1 MNSRQLPPLA
11 SAKAAPKPTLSQFPN
26 APIASGRAA
35 GNAQRISSEPLS
47 HLKWKTLFSFG
58 WKLIGICRGLVLLY
72 AILTLTHEA
81 IDRGVVQLFGYLTN
95 QISISSPIDVPT
107 PPAGDV
113 GPTATQQGSVPARA
127 ERPSPEIK
135 SPGRRVVGTYVGWVV
150 LAVCGVGFSIP
161 LKWLTTKMDV
171 LLSNRLRTNLFDRVL
186 KQSPEFFHNHDPGQ
200 LNAIINQ
207 MTIETEMTLRQIIVD
222 PLLQFIV
229 LGGTTGLVSYN
240 FIQLHKE
247 PLTVFGAQLPSGAIP
262 PIIVTLALFSPYLIS
277 KVGARIR
284 ATSKAVQTYMLAL
297 SSLITGATQSP
308 EEIQVMEAERI
319 FSDKHNASLDKS
331 LNATLQQTVAIETV
345 NLLNRLPT
353 LLVEIALLGF
363 AVWLVLKPGGNARP
377 GDVVAVVLLAPM
389 LMTPIQALS
398 AYWVMATKSWPD
410 IEKVFDILESR
421 GQTEEQPG
429 AVDIQLVAPTIEAR
443 NVAFSYQPGS
453 QQIFTRLSFT
463 IPPEKTTGLV
473 AKMGQGKTTFFKL
486 ALRFYDPHQG
496 QILVGGRPT
505 TDYAPDTLRQRIA
518 MMSQF
523 PAFFFDTVRENLRMA
538 KPDATDVELQG
549 ICERTG
555 VWKILSQKLPPSDTG
570 SILDA
575 NLAAGKTLSGG
586 ERKLL
591 ALTRCLLRD
600 PSFLFLDEPTVGM
613 DNEEKFEIRKML
625 REGTRGKTVMV
636 VDHDV
641 NWLLQF
647 CDYFVVL
654 DEGTVVEQGTAK
666 ELLSHDGL
674 LYQLYMAAMGPKTK
688 EIATYIARV

>member
-1 MNSRQLPPLA
+1 MKSRQLPPLA
-11 SAKAAPKPTLSQFPN
+11 ATKPAPRPTLSPFPS
-26 APIASGRAA
+26 ALIAGRRAA
-35 GNAQRISSEPLS
+35 GKMQRLSAEPLS
-47 HLKWKTLFSFG
+47 HLKWKTLFGFG
-58 WKLIGICRGLVLLY
+58 WKLISICRGLVLLY
-72 AILTLTHEA
+72 AIFTLTHEA

-107 PPAGDV
+107 PPAGDMP
-113 GPTATQQGSVPARA
+113 PTSTQRESTPRRA

-135 SPGRRVVGTYVGWVV
+135 SPGRRLVRTYLGWMV

-161 LKWLTTKMDV
+161 VKWLTTKMDV
-171 LLSNRLRTNLFDRVL
+171 LLSNRLRTKLFDRVL
-186 KQSPEFFHNHDPGQ
+186 KQSPEFFHNYDAGQ

-207 MTIETEMTLRQIIVD
+207 MTIQTEMTLRQIIVD

-229 LGGTTGLVSYN
+229 LGGTTALVSYN
-240 FIQLHKE
+240 FIQLYKE
-247 PLTVFGAQLPSGAIP
+247 PLVVFGAQLPSGVIP

-277 KVGARIR
+277 KIGARIR
-284 ATSKAVQTYMLAL
+284 ATSKAVQTSMLAL
-297 SSLITGATQSP
+297 YSLITGATQSP
-308 EEIQVMEAERI
+308 EEIQAMEAERI
-319 FSDKHNASLDKS
+319 FSNKHNASLDKS
-331 LNATLQQTVAIETV
+331 LNATLQQTVTIETV

-363 AVWLVLKPGGNARP
+363 AVWLVLKPGGDARP

-389 LMTPIQALS
+389 LMTPIQTLS
-398 AYWVMATKSWPD
+398 AYLVMATKSWPD

-421 GQTEEQPG
+421 GQMEQPPG
-429 AVDIQLVAPTIEAR
+429 TADARQVAPTIEAR
-443 NVAFSYQPGS
+443 NVAFSYKPGS
-453 QQIFTRLSFT
+453 QQIFTSLSFT
-463 IPPEKTTGLV
+463 IPSQKTTGFV

-486 ALRFYDPHQG
+486 ALRFYDPQQG

-538 KPDATDVELQG
+538 KPDATDEELQG

-555 VWKILSQKLPPSDTG
+555 VWKILSEKLPPSETG

-600 PSFLFLDEPTVGM
+600 PSLLFLDEPTVGM

-647 CDYFVVL
+647 CDHFVVL

-688 EIATYIARV
+688 EIATYIARS

>member
-1 MNSRQLPPLA
+1 M
-11 SAKAAPKPTLSQFPN
+11 
-26 APIASGRAA
+26 
-35 GNAQRISSEPLS
+35 QRIPGEPLS
-47 HLKWKTLFSFG
+47 HLKWKTIFSFG

-95 QISISSPIDVPT
+95 QISISSPIEVPA
-107 PPAGDV
+107 PPAGDI
-113 GPTATQQGSVPARA
+113 GPTATQQESAPART
-127 ERPSPEIK
+127 ERPSPQIK
-135 SPGRRVVGTYVGWVV
+135 SPDRRVVGTYLGWVV

-186 KQSPEFFHNHDPGQ
+186 KQSPEFFHNYDPGQ

-207 MTIETEMTLRQIIVD
+207 MTIEAEMTLRQIIVD
-222 PLLQFIV
+222 PLLQLIV
-229 LGGTTGLVSYN
+229 LGGTTALVSYN

-247 PLTVFGAQLPSGAIP
+247 PLAVFGLQLPSGVIP
-262 PIIVTLALFSPYLIS
+262 PIIVALALFSPYLIS

-284 ATSKAVQTYMLAL
+284 ETSRAVQTYMLAL

-308 EEIQVMEAERI
+308 EEIQAMEAERI

-345 NLLNRLPT
+345 NLVNRLPT

-363 AVWLVLKPGGNARP
+363 AVWLVLKPGGDARP

-389 LMTPIQALS
+389 LMMPIQALS
-398 AYWVMATKSWPD
+398 AYLVMATKSWPD
-410 IEKVFDILESR
+410 IERVFDILESR
-421 GQTEEQPG
+421 GQTDEQPG
-429 AVDIQLVAPTIEAR
+429 GVDTQLVAPTIEAR
-443 NVAFSYQPGS
+443 NVRFSYQLGS
-453 QQIFTRLSFT
+453 QQIFTDLSFT
-463 IPPEKTTGLV
+463 IPPEKTTGFV

-486 ALRFYDPHQG
+486 ALRFYDPQQG

-538 KPDATDVELQG
+538 KPDATDEELQG

-555 VWKILSQKLPPSDTG
+555 VWKILSQKLPPSETG
-570 SILDA
+570 SMLDA

-591 ALTRCLLRD
+591 ALTRCLLPN
-600 PSFLFLDEPTVGM
+600 PSLLFLDEPTVGM

-654 DEGTVVEQGTAK
+654 DEGRVVEQGTAK